1 MKLSFFRRVV
11 PASRM
16 LFAAAILLLFAAVVP
31 IVSSSVAWIPFSLFF
46 LIALIDALQP
56 FRRAPGVK
64 VLLPGLV
71 RLSKDRDGVIPV
83 RIDNLN
89 QKRKALRIGLPL
101 PHEIQSES
109 YDQFVALPEGAE
121 FSRFEWACLPKRRGK
136 YRIDSCYLERVS
148 ALGLWNIRSVQ
159 ETDCEIRVYPNLSEE
174 RKKLASRFMNREDYG
189 VHVRRVIG
197 QGREFEKL
205 REYVPGDAYD
215 QLHWKATAKRGRPIT
230 KVFQMERTQEVYV
243 VLDFSR
249 RSARELEKETA
260 LEFFMRSALILGAVA
275 QQQGDHFGV
284 ITFNS
289 RVQGFL
295 RAGSGK
301 AHYHACRDMLYA
313 LQPQMVTP
321 DFEDL
326 FSFVRL
332 RLRKRALLIVLTDLN
347 DPMLAESFTKSANLV
362 ARHHLLLVNM
372 IRPQGAFPL
381 FENPVLSVDSIY
393 EALSGHMVW
402 ENLKD
407 LRNGLR
413 RYGIHLSQ
421 LDLPNMSVELV
432 DQYFDVKSRQLL

>member
-1 MKLSFFRRVV
+1 MKLSLFRRFV
-11 PASRM
+11 PTSRM
-16 LFAAAILLLFAAVVP
+16 LYAFALILPFAAIVP
-31 IVSSSVAWIPFSLFF
+31 IVSAVVPLFAFGLFF
-46 LIALIDALQP
+46 LIAIVDALM
-56 FRRAPGVK
+56 AANANVK

-71 RLSKDRDGVIPV
+71 RLSKDRAGSIGI
-83 RIDNLN
+83 RIDNLDH
-89 QKRKALRIGLPL
+89 KHKTIRIGLPI
-101 PHEIQSES
+101 PSEIESES
-109 YDQFVALPEGAE
+109 YNQVVALPEGAE
-121 FSRFEWACLPKRRGK
+121 FSRFEWACLPKKRGK
-136 YRIDSCYLERVS
+136 FGIGHCFLEQQS
-148 ALGLWNIRSVQ
+148 LLGMWSLRTIQNVA
-159 ETDCEIRVYPNLSEE
+159 CEIRVYPNLTEE
-174 RKKLASRFMNREDYG
+174 RKKLAAQFLNRENYG
-189 VHVRRVIG
+189 AHARRMVG

-243 VLDFSR
+243 ALDFSR
-249 RSARELEKETA
+249 RSAREMEQETA

-284 ITFNS
+284 ITFSN
-289 RVQGFL
+289 RVHGFL
-295 RAGSGK
+295 RAGNGR
-301 AHYHACRDMLYA
+301 AHYHACRDMLYS

-326 FSFVRL
+326 FSFARL
-332 RLRKRALLIVLTDLN
+332 KLRKRALLIILTDLN
-347 DPMLAESFTKSANLV
+347 DPMLAESFVKSAALV

-381 FENPVLSVDSIY
+381 FENPVAPSVDAVY

-407 LRNGLR
+407 LRNVLR
-413 RYGIHLSQ
+413 RYGINLSQ
-421 LDLPNMSVELV
+421 LHLPSMSVELV